1 MNYPCPSDCGDVLRA
16 GLILN
21 YGFISP
27 LQFYIPTWHKGL
39 LHEQLHGTELSTTHR
54 STERIGIFFFILLIV
69 SPVLLSLTS
78 FSIYINKIN
87 FFISLF
93 RNSRTNKYDSLIIF
107 ICSRIFPFLYQCKFE
122 NDQLTTKLVF
132 P

>member
-1 MNYPCPSDCGDVLRA
+1 MFPWKKLNYPCPSDCGDVLRA

-69 SPVLLSLTS
+69 SPETS
-78 FSIYINKIN
+78 NYINKIN

-93 RNSRTNKYDSLIIF
+93 RNSRTNKYDSLIIK
-107 ICSRIFPFLYQCKFE
+107 IYSQAFPFLYHCKF
-122 NDQLTTKLVF
+122 
-132 P
+132 